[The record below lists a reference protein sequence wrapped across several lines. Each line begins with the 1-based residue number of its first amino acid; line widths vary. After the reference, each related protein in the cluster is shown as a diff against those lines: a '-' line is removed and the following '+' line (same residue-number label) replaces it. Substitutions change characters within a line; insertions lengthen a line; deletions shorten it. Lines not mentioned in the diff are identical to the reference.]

1 MYRHGWQPYWLVGSW
16 WWVATACVFNAL
28 LPGVW
33 IYIYIYIYMYVCM
46 YVNVYIYMYIYIY
59 IYMYI
64 YISWYI
70 NIYIHVYTYI
80 YIYLYIYICVH
91 NTNQD
96 ICISIYLYIMHAY
109 IWWRGTT
116 LCVIHAPWIGVY
128 V

>member
-1 MYRHGWQPYWLVGSW
+1 
-16 WWVATACVFNAL
+16 
-28 LPGVW
+28 
-33 IYIYIYIYMYVCM
+33 
-46 YVNVYIYMYIYIY
+46 
-59 IYMYI
+59 MYI

-109 IWWRGTT
+109 IW
-116 LCVIHAPWIGVY
+116 
-128 V
+128 